1 MKKAYLLIILLSC
14 LQFSCTK
21 NFEQLNTDPNRPKEV
36 NPGVV
41 LGQMQYRIVSSSISA
56 ARSFT
61 HELMQ
66 VDAPRSSTR
75 DGIHRYVI
83 TPGTGV
89 WTSFYTY
96 LADIDVIMASADR
109 LNEKN
114 YKAIGLVY
122 KCWAYS
128 ILADAYGDIPYS
140 EAIKAADG
148 NFQPKFDAQKDI
160 YTQILKD
167 LATANDLF
175 DDTKALTYG
184 GDYVY
189 PSNTLTAGKNL
200 GIQRWKKFCNTLRL
214 RLLLR
219 LSKHASELNVNDQI
233 NAILADP
240 VKYPVFAS
248 NADEG
253 IFKFPNVY
261 PFFNPYFT
269 ARQLDWRDG
278 VYFTRFFI
286 DNLNAWNDPRR
297 AVWALTVPVNGQNI
311 YQGIES
317 GYPTTTEY
325 VVGKNSSYNDALKT
339 SATLGV
345 MMTYAEE
352 EFIKAELVLKGFNTG
367 KTAKAHY
374 ENGITASMTQ
384 WGVNLPSNYLQQTGV
399 AYNQAA
405 TPDAQLQQ
413 IMLQKY
419 FSYFFVDYQAWFEK
433 RRTGYPVLPR
443 GSGIPAGNQ
452 FPYRIPYP
460 TYLQSLNA
468 ANLAA
473 ATAAMGGDNSNTK
486 VWWDK

>member
-1 MKKAYLLIILLSC
+1 MKKIYLLIILLSC

-75 DGIHRYVI
+75 DGVHRYVI

-128 ILADAYGDIPYS
+128 ILTDAYGDIPYS

-167 LATANDLF
+167 LAAANDLF
-175 DDTKALTYG
+175 DDSKVLTYG

-233 NAILADP
+233 SAILADP

-286 DNLNAWNDPRR
+286 DNLNTWNDPRR

-419 FSYFFVDYQAWFEK
+419 FAYFFVDYQAWFEK

-443 GSGIPAGNQ
+443 GSGIPVGNQ